1 MKVILKEDVE
11 SIGLMGD
18 VVEVK
23 DGYANNYLIP
33 RKYAMRATPS
43 TLKEIDNLK
52 KTRLKKE
59 AKIREEALAQLEHIN
74 DLQIVIPVKV
84 GEEGKL
90 FGSIT
95 PTDIAE
101 EITRKSGIEID
112 KRKVELETN
121 IKFLG
126 DYEVAVILFKDVEAR
141 VKISIVPEESDKE
154 E

>member
-112 KRKVELETN
+112 KRKVELESN

>member
-1 MKVILKEDVE
+1 MKIILKEDVE

-112 KRKVELETN
+112 KRKVELESN

>member
-1 MKVILKEDVE
+1 MKVILIEDVE
-11 SIGLMGD
+11 SVGLMGD
-18 VVEVK
+18 VAEVK

-33 RKYAMRATPS
+33 RKFAVRATPS

-59 AKIREEALAQLEHIN
+59 AKIREEALAQFARIN
-74 DLQIVIPVKV
+74 GLQIVFPVKI
-84 GEEGKL
+84 GEEGRL

-95 PTDIAE
+95 PMDIAE
-101 EITRKSGIEID
+101 EITKKSGIEVD
-112 KRKVELETN
+112 KRRVELESN

-126 DYEVAVILFKDVEAR
+126 DYEVPVILFKDVEAS
-141 VKISIVPEESDKE
+141 VKISVVPEESKKE